1 MNQLKLVYPYI
12 NAPVFECLVP
22 EKMKSLGIGNVVVA
36 KKGGAG
42 KIGMAGFLVDIYCLG
57 VKDAFSYV
65 GPEAEYR
72 YKIAHISSTEKL
84 NPVEPAYAKK
94 LIEGAVAYAQSFGI
108 SPYPD
113 YKYAQKVLFSIDAG
127 QCPAQFEYGKEGKP
141 FFVAGPNDGPGRCRQ
156 IENLLEKKCGRG
168 GYHFIMP
175 SGLD

>member
-12 NAPVFECLVP
+12 NAPVFECLVS
-22 EKMKSLGIGNVVVA
+22 EKLNSLGLGNVVVA

-57 VKDAFSYV
+57 VKNAFFYV
-65 GPEAEYR
+65 CPEAEYR
-72 YKIAHISSTEKL
+72 HKIAHTLATEKL

-94 LIEGAVAYAQSFGI
+94 LIEGAVAYAQSLGI
-108 SPYPD
+108 SPHPD

-141 FFVAGPNDGPGRCRQ
+141 FFVAGPNDGPERCRQ
-156 IENLLEKKCGRG
+156 VINLLEKKFSSE
-168 GYHFIMP
+168 GYHFTVP
-175 SGLD
+175 AVFD